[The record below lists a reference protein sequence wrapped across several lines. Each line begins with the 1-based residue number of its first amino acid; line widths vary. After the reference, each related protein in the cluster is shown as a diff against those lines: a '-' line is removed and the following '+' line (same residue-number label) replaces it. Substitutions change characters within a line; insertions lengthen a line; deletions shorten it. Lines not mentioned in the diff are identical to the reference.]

1 MENAGLFCAIA
12 LAKIWVAPG
21 IVHDDDPTRLN
32 AGLCLFKTDRTD
44 LRPFLAAINDPK
56 HEEHDS
62 MLTWI
67 GGAFDP
73 EGFDLNA
80 INRMLRFGRP

>member
-1 MENAGLFCAIA
+1 MPKQQFTTEEIIHKLERGRRHGLSAI
-12 LAKIWVAPG
+12 
-21 IVHDDDPTRLN
+21 R
-32 AGLCLFKTDRTD
+32 DR
-44 LRPFLAAINDPK
+44 K

-62 MLTWI
+62 MLEWI

-80 INRMLRFGRP
+80 INRNDPKG